1 MAQST
6 QQLTFSIDSR
16 LLEELGENLV
26 RRNHVALAE
35 LIKNAYDADATEVT
49 LRFINARQKE
59 DRESEIQIIDDGVGM
74 TPDEIQENWMRI
86 ATTDKVRNPI
96 SEKFGRE
103 KTGAKG
109 IGRFA
114 CRRLANSLKLESV
127 AYDESDDSY
136 KRTTVNFEW
145 ADFQREED
153 IDSIPVEAEV
163 EYLDVAETGV
173 TLHLRALKDE
183 WNQRDFNTL
192 RRNVITL
199 SVVQPQQ
206 REEYEED
213 PGFEIQ
219 FDAPEFE
226 KGEGTL
232 LEQFHEAGWG
242 CLEGEVTE
250 GGRVKLS
257 LDAKLIGK
265 QEYTLSKEID
275 GLEDTTFRISHVP
288 RDTRDHFRDPQT
300 LSLQRAREILDEHA
314 GIRVYKDGFRVYPY
328 GGPDED
334 WLGLGQRYQQRDR
347 APDEQFESLAD
358 NLKLHTS
365 FSRVNLVH
373 PGKRNLIGRVNIG
386 PNADLKMKA
395 SREGFIENETFSDL
409 KEILLLSLQ
418 WLTLQYSHY
427 KEVKSEQE
435 LEKEVS
441 KLKKEV
447 SDSDET
453 DDELEESK
461 EENDDIHSTSPG
473 NNPVD
478 QAISVLEH
486 ASETATEAVSQ
497 EEREVSEDALDTAT
511 DVIRNSIERQEREI
525 DFLRS
530 AFSVNQLVFGFSHEL
545 RSMINQL
552 DSNAKHIENA
562 VEDLPEKHEERFTDI
577 AQELRE
583 MRIRFEEQLNLFGIF
598 MESGE
603 GKKEERTP
611 VQPIVN
617 DVIEG
622 GTYIL
627 EEQGIEASN
636 AVPSLLESPPMYE
649 AELYS
654 ILINLFTNS
663 LKGVIAESGERKAIS
678 ISGEETE
685 DGIRLRVCDTGIG
698 LSEGQQEQAFQPL
711 VSDPGGELYDRLAET
726 MSETMSEE
734 LGSGTGLG
742 LSIVRDIAERHG
754 GSAQFVEAEDWETC
768 VEVTLNE

>member
-6 QQLTFSIDSR
+6 QKLTFSIDSR

-35 LIKNAYDADATEVT
+35 LIKNAYDADATQVV
-49 LRFINARQKE
+49 LKFINARQNE
-59 DRESEIQIIDDGVGM
+59 DRESEIRVIDDGVGM

-86 ATTDKVRNPI
+86 ATTDKVRNPE
-96 SEKFGRE
+96 SDVYGRE
-103 KTGAKG
+103 KTGEKG

-114 CRRLANSLKLESV
+114 CRRLANRLELESV
-127 AYDESDDSY
+127 AYDESDDVY
-136 KRTTVNFEW
+136 KRTTVEFNWEDFE
-145 ADFQREED
+145 REED
-153 IDSIPVEAEV
+153 IDSVPVDAEV
-163 EYLDVAETGV
+163 EYLEDAETGV
-173 TLHLRALKDE
+173 TLHLLDLKDR
-183 WNQRDFNTL
+183 WDQQDFNTL

-199 SVVQPQQ
+199 SVVQPQK
-206 REEYEED
+206 RGEKYEED
-213 PGFEIQ
+213 PGFEIE

-242 CLEGEVTE
+242 CLEGEITE
-250 GGRVKLS
+250 GGEIKLA
-257 LDAKLIGK
+257 LEAKLIGK
-265 QEYTLSKEID
+265 QEYTLSKSAE
-275 GLEDTTFRISHVP
+275 GLEDTSFRISFVP
-288 RDTRDHFRDPQT
+288 RQKEHFRDPQT
-300 LSLQRAREILDEHA
+300 LSLQRAKEIMDEQA
-314 GIRVYKDGFRVYPY
+314 GIRVYKGGFRVYPY
-328 GGPDED
+328 GGPDDD
-334 WLGLGQRYQQRDR
+334 WLGIGPQYQQRTPR
-347 APDEQFESLAD
+347 PDEEFESLAEGL
-358 NLKLHTS
+358 NLHQP
-365 FSRVNLVH
+365 FERVNLVY
-373 PGKRNLIGRVNIG
+373 PNNRNLIGRVNIG
-386 PNADLKMKA
+386 PDADLTMKA
-395 SREGFIENETFSDL
+395 SREGFVENNTFSEL
-409 KEILLLSLQ
+409 KRILRLSLQ

-427 KEVKSEQE
+427 KAEKSEQE
-435 LEKEVS
+435 LEEDVAKLEEEVS
-441 KLKKEV
+441 EE
-447 SDSDET
+447 DE
-453 DDELEESK
+453 DGEES
-461 EENDDIHSTSPG
+461 EEKAETGSSRSEQ
-473 NNPVD
+473 VD

-486 ASETATEAVSQ
+486 VSETATESVPDD
-497 EEREVSEDALDTAT
+497 EREVSEDVVDTAT

-562 VEDLPEKHEERFTDI
+562 VEDLPEDHEERFADI

-583 MRIRFEEQLNLFGIF
+583 MRNRFEEQLNLFGIF

-603 GKKEERTP
+603 GKEEERIP
-611 VQPIVN
+611 VQPIVD

-636 AVPSLLESPPMYE
+636 EVPSLLESPPMYE
-649 AELYS
+649 SELYS
-654 ILINLFTNS
+654 IIINLFTNS
-663 LKGVIAESGERKAIS
+663 LKAVIAESGERKTIS
-678 ISGEETE
+678 ISGEETG

-742 LSIVRDIAERHG
+742 LSIVRDIAEKHG

>member
-1 MAQST
+1 MAQGT

-49 LRFINARQKE
+49 LRFINARQNE

-96 SEKFGRE
+96 SKKFGRE

-114 CRRLANSLKLESV
+114 CRRLANNLKLEST
-127 AYDESDDSY
+127 AYDESDDIY
-136 KRTTVNFEW
+136 KRTTVNFDW

-153 IDSIPVEAEV
+153 IYSIPVEAEV
-163 EYLDVAETGV
+163 EYLDEAETGV
-173 TLHLRALKDE
+173 TLHLRDLKDK
-183 WNQRDFNTL
+183 WDQQDFDTL

-206 REEYEED
+206 RGEYGED

-219 FDAPEFE
+219 FNAPEFD

-250 GGRVKLS
+250 DGRVKLS

-265 QEYTLSKEID
+265 QEYTLSKEIVELAD
-275 GLEDTTFRISHVP
+275 STFRISHVP

-300 LSLQRAREILDEHA
+300 LSLQRAREILDEHS

-334 WLGLGQRYQQRDR
+334 WLGLGHRYQQRDR
-347 APDEQFESLAD
+347 SPDEEFESLAD
-358 NLKLHTS
+358 SLKLHTS

-386 PNADLKMKA
+386 PNANLKMKA

-409 KEILLLSLQ
+409 KEMLLLSLQ

-441 KLKKEV
+441 KLEKEV

-453 DDELEESK
+453 GDGESEEG
-461 EENDDIHSTSPG
+461 EETRSRSSG
-473 NNPVD
+473 SNPVD

-486 ASETATEAVSQ
+486 ASETTTEVIS
-497 EEREVSEDALDTAT
+497 EDEREVSEDALDTAT

-562 VEDLPEKHEERFTDI
+562 VEDLPEEHEERFSDI

-583 MRIRFEEQLNLFGIF
+583 MRSRFEEQLNLFGIF

-603 GKKEERTP
+603 DKEEERIR
-611 VQPIVN
+611 VQPIVDN
-617 DVIEG
+617 VIEG

-627 EEQGIEASN
+627 EDQGIEVSN
-636 AVPSLLESPPMYE
+636 DVTSLLESPPMYE
-649 AELYS
+649 SELYS
-654 ILINLFTNS
+654 IIINLFTNS
-663 LKGVIAESGERKAIS
+663 LKAVIAESGERKAIS

-685 DGIRLRVCDTGIG
+685 DGIRLQICDTGIG

-742 LSIVRDIAERHG
+742 LSIVRDIAEKHG
-754 GSAQFVEAEDWETC
+754 GGAQFVEVDDWETY

>member
-1 MAQST
+1 MAQTT

-16 LLEELGENLV
+16 LLEEIGENLV
-26 RRNHVALAE
+26 RRNHVAVAE

-49 LRFINARQKE
+49 LQFINARQKE
-59 DRESEIQIIDDGVGM
+59 DQESEIRIVDDGVGM

-114 CRRLANSLKLESV
+114 CRRLANSLKLEST
-127 AYDESDDSY
+127 AYDESEDSY
-136 KRTTVNFEW
+136 SRTTVNFKW
-145 ADFQREED
+145 GDFQREED
-153 IDSIPVEAEV
+153 LDDIPVEAEV
-163 EYLDVAETGV
+163 EYLEDAETGV
-173 TLHLRALKDE
+173 TLHLRDLKDK
-183 WNQRDFNTL
+183 WNQQDFNTL

-206 REEYEED
+206 RRKYEED

-226 KGEGTL
+226 KGEGSL

-250 GGRVKLS
+250 DATVKLS
-257 LDAKLIGK
+257 LNAKLIGK
-265 QEYTLSKEID
+265 QEFTLSKEIT
-275 GLEDTTFRISHVP
+275 GLADTTFRISHVP

-300 LSLQRAREILDEHA
+300 LSLQRAREILDDHA

-328 GGPDED
+328 GAPDED
-334 WLGLGQRYQQRDR
+334 WLGLGKRYQQRDR
-347 APDEQFESLAD
+347 SPDDEFESLAD
-358 NLKLHTS
+358 SLNLHTS

-373 PGKRNLIGRVNIG
+373 PGKRNLIGSVNIG

-395 SREGFIENETFSDL
+395 SREGFIENETFDNL
-409 KEILLLSLQ
+409 KEVLLLSLQ

-427 KEVKSEQE
+427 KGVKSEKE
-435 LEKEVS
+435 FEEEVS
-441 KLKKEV
+441 KLQEKV
-447 SDSDET
+447 SDSDGN
-453 DDELEESK
+453 DDEEGKSEE
-461 EENDDIHSTSPG
+461 EDDTPSSTSG
-473 NNPVD
+473 SKPVD
-478 QAISVLEH
+478 QAISILEH
-486 ASETATEAVSQ
+486 ASETATEAVP
-497 EEREVSEDALDTAT
+497 EDERDVSDDALDTAT

-562 VEDLPEKHEERFTDI
+562 VNELPEEHEEGFADI

-583 MRIRFEEQLNLFGIF
+583 MRSRFEEQLNLFGIF

-603 GKKEERTP
+603 EKDEDRHP
-611 VQPIVN
+611 IQPIVD

-622 GTYIL
+622 GTYVL
-627 EEQGIEASN
+627 EEQGIEVSN
-636 AVPSLLESPPMYE
+636 EVPSLLKSPPMYE
-649 AELYS
+649 SELYS
-654 ILINLFTNS
+654 IIINLFTNS
-663 LKGVIAESGERKAIS
+663 LKAVIAGSSVRKEIYFCV
-678 ISGEETE
+678 EETE

-711 VSDPGGELYDRLAET
+711 VSDPGGELYTRLAES

-742 LSIVRDIAERHG
+742 LSIVRDIAEKHG
-754 GSAQFVEAEDWETC
+754 GSAEFVQAENWKTC